1 VSLFFTFVFYLSPF
15 FFIMMRVLGID
26 PGSESTGW
34 GVVEGEAR
42 RYRLVEYGTI
52 KSSPRERFSAR
63 LLKISDG
70 MEAVIARHRPD
81 VCSVE
86 EAFYATNV
94 KVALKLG
101 QVRGV
106 VLLVA
111 ERAKLEIH
119 EYSPRLIKQT
129 VVGYGNAEKHQVQEM
144 VRVLLSLKSVP
155 EPHDASDALAIA
167 ICHFHHAGVQGRIL
181 AADARVKHS
190 SSSPATRRRV
200 LR

>member
-1 VSLFFTFVFYLSPF
+1 
-15 FFIMMRVLGID
+15 MRVLGID
-26 PGSESTGW
+26 PGSETTGW

-52 KSSPRERFSAR
+52 KAPPRERFSAR

-70 MEAVIARHRPD
+70 IEALIARHKPD

-106 VLLVA
+106 VLLAA
-111 ERAKLEIH
+111 ERAGLEIG

-155 EPHDASDALAIA
+155 EPHDAADALAIA
-167 ICHFHHAGVQGRIL
+167 ICHFHHAGAKSRIL
-181 AADARVKHS
+181 AAEARVKLS
-190 SSSPATRRRV
+190 SVMPATRRRS